1 MAEYAYP
8 GTELELFAGATRWKR
23 YLRAQIAPYL
33 RGDVLEV
40 GAGIG
45 GTTDVLLAGT
55 ARTWTCLEPDGELH
69 ARLAGALPAYATRE
83 KVSTSALRGVV
94 SDLPEAPGF
103 DCVLY
108 VDVLEHID
116 DDRAELARAAAR
128 TRAGGAIIVLSP
140 AHQWLYSPF
149 DEHVGHCRRY
159 AQRRLREIAPGLT
172 RVERLR
178 YLDAA
183 GLLASLANRWLL
195 RASLPTAGQI
205 NTWDKLLVPCS
216 RVLDPL
222 LAYRAG
228 KSVLAVYRKQLVEVR
243 NRVL

>member
-8 GTELELFAGATRWKR
+8 GAELELFAGARRWKR
-23 YLRAQIAPYL
+23 YLRAQIGPFL

-55 ARTWTCLEPDGELH
+55 ARTWTCLEPDGDLH
-69 ARLAGALPAYATRE
+69 ARLAGAVPGYAARE

-94 SDLPEAPGF
+94 SDLPAAASF

-128 TRAGGAIIVLSP
+128 TRAGGAIVVMSP

-159 AQRRLREIAPGLT
+159 AKKRLREIAPPAT

-183 GLLASLANRWLL
+183 GLLASLASRWLL
-195 RASLPTAGQI
+195 RAALPTAGQLEA
-205 NTWDKLLVPCS
+205 WDRLLVPCS

-228 KSVLAVYRKQLVEVR
+228 KSVLAVYRKQLVEVS
-243 NRVL
+243 NRVV

>member
-8 GTELELFAGATRWKR
+8 GAELELFAAATRWKR
-23 YLRAQIAPYL
+23 YLRAQIGPYL

-55 ARTWTCLEPDGELH
+55 AQSWTCLEPDADLH
-69 ARLAGALPAYATRE
+69 TQLARALPGYAARE
-83 KVSTSALRGVV
+83 GVATQAVRGIVA
-94 SDLPEAPGF
+94 DLPAVAAF
-103 DCVLY
+103 DCMLY
-108 VDVLEHID
+108 VDVLEHIEE
-116 DDRAELARAAAR
+116 DRAELAGAAAR
-128 TRAGGAIIVLSP
+128 TRAGGTIVVMSP
-140 AHQWLYSPF
+140 AHQSLYSPF

-159 AQRRLREIAPGLT
+159 DRQRLLDIAPPGT
-172 RVERLR
+172 QVERVR
-178 YLDAA
+178 YLDAV

-205 NTWDKLLVPCS
+205 ETWDKLLVPCS
-216 RVLDPL
+216 RILDPL

-228 KSVLAVYRKQLVEVR
+228 KSVLAVYRKR
-243 NRVL
+243 

>member
-1 MAEYAYP
+1 MADYAYP
-8 GTELELFAGATRWKR
+8 GAELELFAGATRWKR
-23 YLRAQIAPYL
+23 YLRARIAPFL

-45 GTTDVLLAGT
+45 GTTDFLLSGT
-55 ARTWTCLEPDGELH
+55 AKTWTCLEPDADLH
-69 ARLAGALPAYATRE
+69 ARLAGAVPVYAARE
-83 KVSTSALRGVV
+83 KVPASALRGVV
-94 SDLPEAPGF
+94 SDLPASSSF

-128 TRAGGAIIVLSP
+128 TRAGGTIVVMSP

-159 AQRRLREIAPGLT
+159 DKQRLLEIAPGAT
-172 RVERLR
+172 PVERVC

-228 KSVLAVYRKQLVEVR
+228 KSVLAVYRKQPVEVR

>member
-23 YLRAQIAPYL
+23 YLRAQIAPFL

-55 ARTWTCLEPDGELH
+55 ARTWTCLEPDGDLY
-69 ARLAGALPAYATRE
+69 ARLAVALPAYAIRE
-83 KVSTSALRGVV
+83 KVSTRALRGVV
-94 SDLPEAPGF
+94 SDLPASPSF

-116 DDRAELARAAAR
+116 DDRSELVRAAAR
-128 TRAGGAIIVLSP
+128 TRAGGAIVVMSP

-159 AQRRLREIAPGLT
+159 DMAGLNEIAPVAT
-172 RVERLR
+172 PVERLR

-205 NTWDKLLVPCS
+205 ETWDRLLVPCS

-222 LAYRAG
+222 FAYRVG
-228 KSVLAVYRKQLVEVR
+228 KSVLAVYRKQFVEVSDS
-243 NRVL
+243 VL

>member
-8 GTELELFAGATRWKR
+8 GAELELFAGATRWKR
-23 YLRAQIAPYL
+23 YLRSQIAPYL

-45 GTTDVLLAGT
+45 GTTDVLLSGT
-55 ARTWTCLEPDGELH
+55 AQTWTCLEPDADLH
-69 ARLAGALPAYATRE
+69 ARLAGAVPVYAARE
-83 KVSTSALRGVV
+83 KVSARALRGVV
-94 SDLPEAPGF
+94 SDLPASSSF

-116 DDRAELARAAAR
+116 DDHAELARAAAR
-128 TRAGGAIIVLSP
+128 TRAGGAIVVMSP

-159 AQRRLREIAPGLT
+159 DKQRLLEIAPGATL
-172 RVERLR
+172 VERVR

-205 NTWDKLLVPCS
+205 ETWDTLLVPCS
-216 RVLDPL
+216 RILDPL

-228 KSVLAVYRKQLVEVR
+228 KSVLAVYRQQLVEVG
-243 NRVL
+243 NRVR